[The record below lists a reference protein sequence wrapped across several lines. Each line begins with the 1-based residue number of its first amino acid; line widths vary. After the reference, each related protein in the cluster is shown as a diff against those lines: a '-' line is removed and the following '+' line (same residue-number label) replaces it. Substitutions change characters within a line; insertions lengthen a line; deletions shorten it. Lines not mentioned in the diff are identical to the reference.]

1 MVSCDIEFDNEEM
14 KKVYGISD
22 EEIEILSENL
32 RHLKN
37 SVRSQVVSFLI
48 LEISNLSE
56 LKKLIEIDGETK

>member
-14 KKVYGISD
+14 KKEYGITD

-37 SVRSQVVSFLI
+37 SVRSQVVSFLLI
-48 LEISNLSE
+48 EISNLSE
-56 LKKLIEIDGETK
+56 LKKLIEIDGEIK